1 MRILKGLCGEPHSQP
16 EKDSLQARCR
26 LLRHHIGRLG
36 QYVKVVKTL
45 FRIAPRLL
53 NLLDNFTIC
62 PISLPARTSPPLA
75 DGKTNLDSIVK
86 RMLPAQSPDLRRYQL
101 ALSEM
106 DLRFGIYARYMEMYC
121 DSNFKPRVHAEVQI
135 LDYFHN
141 NDLKFEESDIFVACS
156 KPACYCC
163 SLYFQYHPLRP
174 VAPASHQTLHKNWRL
189 PDFVPGNNTQR
200 DILNKIIEDVRVEAL
215 YQIDQRRPNA
225 QWHPDSTTGITESNS
240 HFLEQESLEHLSEIS
255 NLSEKFGKTSP
266 GNIAQERTNIWNRG
280 YQLRSK

>member
-86 RMLPAQSPDLRRYQL
+86 RMLPAQSPDLARYQL

-106 DLRFGIYARYMEMYC
+106 DSRFDIYANFMETYH
-121 DSNFKPRVHAEVQI
+121 DDNFKPRVHAEVQI
-135 LDYFHN
+135 LDFFHN
-141 NDLKFEESDIFVACS
+141 KDLKFEESDIFVACS

-163 SLYFQYHPLRP
+163 SLYFHHHPLRP
-174 VAPASHQTLHKNWRL
+174 VTPASHQRVYKNWRP
-189 PDFVPGNNTQR
+189 PDFVPDNNTQR
-200 DILNKIIEDVRVEAL
+200 DILNQMIKDVRTEAL
-215 YQIDQRRPNA
+215 HQIDQRRPNA
-225 QWHPDSTTGITESNS
+225 RWHPDSTTGITESIS
-240 HFLEQESLEHLSEIS
+240 YLLEQESLNRLSEVS
-255 NLSEKFGKTSP
+255 DLSEDLGETSP
-266 GNIAQERTNIWNRG
+266 TKITQDSTNIWRRG
-280 YQLRSK
+280 YQFRSK